1 MFKIF
6 HGYGLVEA
14 YHKWKK
20 AHRVEDKTI
29 SRAIRLVIAVAVC
42 LTIWCLPVENWID
55 GMTIIQKRTL
65 AIFVFAILMWLFEAV
80 AAWTTSVM
88 VVVLLL
94 FTTSN
99 SSLVFFY
106 NGVDAETMKMYS
118 DLPANA
124 KTLLTTGY
132 VDVAPAEKPSSKL
145 LDGYKN
151 ELKAVCDSLASETAV
166 KDGLEETKLDL
177 EKKIEDAQKPY
188 DDSLAKYNEYT
199 NHIKSKEA
207 IAYLSTADSASVA
220 RLDSL
225 VKVVNANAKLAKAK
239 TIDPSNAGGYK
250 ELICDAEVDNILT
263 PYTVEL
269 LDTKTLEALTKK
281 DDKTKKSPI
290 QVIPA
295 ADVCQIKALG
305 PQTNYK
311 SILACFADPIIM
323 LFIGGFI
330 LAIAASKTGLDL
342 YLARVMLKPFGKNPK
357 YVLLGFL
364 MVTGVFSMFLSNTA
378 TAAMMLT
385 FLGPVLKALPADGK
399 GKTALA
405 LAIPIAANIGG
416 MGTPIG
422 TPPNAIALKYMSEI
436 GINVGFGQWMAF
448 MIPFTLLLLFIS
460 WVMLIKLFPFKA
472 KTIELNIEGEL
483 KKDWRSIVVYI
494 TFICTV
500 LLWVLDKATGVNAN
514 VVAMLPVGVFAII
527 GVLTKRDLEEISWSV
542 LWMVAGGFALGVALK
557 ETGLADTLIAAVP
570 FANWPAILIVVG
582 SGLICYLMANFI
594 SHTAT
599 ANLLVPILASVGA
612 SAAVATNL
620 AGLGGVSTL
629 LVGVAIGSS
638 LGMVLPISTPPN
650 AIAASTGMIDQ
661 KDMVKTGLIMGIV
674 GLVLGYVML
683 IVLGS
688 AGFFN

>member
-6 HGYGLVEA
+6 QGYQLVEA

-20 AHRVEDKTI
+20 SHKRDDKTV
-29 SRAIRLVIAVAVC
+29 SRAIRLVIAVLAAV
-42 LTIWCLPVENWID
+42 LVWCLPVETWID

-65 AIFVFAILMWLFEAV
+65 AIFLFAILMWLFEAV
-80 AAWTTSVM
+80 PAWTTSVM

-94 FTTSN
+94 FATSN
-99 SSLVFFY
+99 SSLVLFN
-106 NGVDAETMKMYS
+106 NGVDVDTLKSYNG
-118 DLPANA
+118 LPANA
-124 KTLLTTGY
+124 K
-132 VDVAPAEKPSSKL
+132 KM
-145 LDGYKN
+145 LDNRDEYGN
-151 ELKAVCDSLASETAV
+151 V
-166 KDGLEETKLDL
+166 LD
-177 EKKIEDAQKPY
+177 
-188 DDSLAKYNEYT
+188 
-199 NHIKSKEA
+199 
-207 IAYLSTADSASVA
+207 YLSTADSLAIVDLKDAVKKVNAGGEQAIGQLLEPTDSLPASVA
-220 RLDSL
+220 RVELNDTLSAILTPSTIKLLDD
-225 VKVVNANAKLAKAK
+225 K
-239 TIDPSNAGGYK
+239 TIDA
-250 ELICDAEVDNILT
+250 LT
-263 PYTVEL
+263 PAVIEN
-269 LDTKTLEALTKK
+269 
-281 DDKTKKSPI
+281 
-290 QVIPA
+290 IPA
-295 ADVCQIKALG
+295 PVVGEIKALG
-305 PQTNYK
+305 KQSSYK
-311 SILACFADPIIM
+311 SLLACFADPIIM

-357 YVLLGFL
+357 FVLLGFL
-364 MVTGVFSMFLSNTA
+364 LVTGVFSMFLSNTA

-436 GINVGFGQWMAF
+436 GINIGFGQWMAF
-448 MIPFTLLLLFIS
+448 MIPFTMLLLFLA
-460 WVMLIKLFPFKA
+460 WVMLVKLFPFKA
-472 KTIELNIEGEL
+472 KEITLNIEGEL

-514 VVAMLPVGVFAII
+514 VVAMLPVGVCAII

-542 LWMVAGGFALGVALK
+542 LWMVAGGFALGVALQ
-557 ETGLADTLIAAVP
+557 ETGLAQTLIDAIP
-570 FANWPAILIVVG
+570 FASWPPIVMVIG

-599 ANLLVPILASVGA
+599 ANLLVPILALVGA
-612 SAAVATNL
+612 SISTIL
-620 AGLGGVSTL
+620 EPLGGVSTL

-650 AIAASTGMIDQ
+650 AIAASTGMIEQ
-661 KDMVKTGLIMGIV
+661 KDMVKTGLIMGV
-674 GLVLGYVML
+674 LGLVIGYGML
-683 IVLGS
+683 IVLGK
-688 AGFFN
+688 AGMF